1 MIAQP
6 SISNRTTRSSS
17 RVIRGA
23 AVFVLAGALFACTP
37 MVETRGN
44 LPDPELLADI
54 EVGQVNRGDVEDA
67 LGSPSSIS
75 TYGGESWYYVSER
88 TETLA
93 FLEPK
98 VVERKV
104 VIIRFDK
111 KGVVNE
117 VKTLGLDAA
126 REIETV
132 ERVTPTAGQE
142 LTFLRQ
148 LFGNLGRFDGAVGK

>member
-1 MIAQP
+1 M
-6 SISNRTTRSSS
+6 
-17 RVIRGA
+17 IRGA
-23 AVFVLAGALFACTP
+23 AVFILAGALFACAP
-37 MVETRGN
+37 MIESRGN

-98 VVERKV
+98 VIERKV

-111 KGVVNE
+111 KVVSE
-117 VKTLGLDAA
+117 VKTLGLDAG
-126 REIETV
+126 RDIETV